1 MPINPNKQRIKEHLQ
16 EFNFKALLR
25 EDLGWD
31 NPKIRPFTID
41 YLGQPFTLTP
51 LAEKRGVQILLCS
64 PDEKGRIPDDQTLKH
79 IDRQVE
85 EYAQEHVLI
94 FVDETR
100 ESQAWLWTK
109 HEYHKPT
116 VYRICKLRQG
126 QSCELLAQS
135 VLALAI
141 ELEQELTLTQPDVAN
156 KLKKGFDVE
165 KITKKFYDRFK
176 KEHAVFLDFIQGITV
191 QGDREWYTS
200 VMLNRLMFIYFIQ
213 RQGFL
218 DTKSKHVLDGD
229 REYLRNRLKMN
240 QEHNGSNTFHSFYR
254 YFLVRLFYEGLNARE
269 RTPELE
275 RLLGSVPY
283 LDGGIF
289 DIHQLERNYP
299 DIQIPDEAFE
309 RLFDFFDEFNWH
321 LDDRPDK
328 ASNEINPDILGY
340 IFEKYINQKQMGAYY
355 TKEDITEYI
364 SKNTIIPFI
373 FECVEK
379 RCPIAFK
386 PDGPVWSLLCDNPDD
401 YIYEAVA
408 KGRELPLPP
417 EIEVGLADISQ
428 RTEWNKA
435 ATEEYALPT
444 EIWREVVE
452 RHKRYEE
459 VRERMVT
466 GAITSINDLIISNL
480 DIRQF
485 AQDVLTYCEGPDLL
499 LAFYESIEKVTVLD
513 PTCGSGAFLF
523 AALNILK
530 PLYEA
535 CLVRMQSFVNECDQ
549 LDMSIEP
556 QERKKYDQMERFIER
571 FRDILKQVA
580 RHQSREY
587 FILKSIIINNLYGVD
602 IMQEAVEIC
611 KLRLFL
617 KLVAQVEKPDG
628 IESLPDIDFNVLA
641 GNTLVGF
648 TSLDE
653 IRSAVGKDLSMQ
665 AVADEILQRIE
676 QRVKELGRAVEHFR
690 TLQTTYGIE
699 LDRSI
704 SAQYKQEIRNKR
716 EALRSELDP
725 YLAMEY
731 EIDRNNIS
739 DEQQYQRKCAEWLKT
754 HQPFHWFLE
763 FYGIM
768 TSGGFDVIIGNP
780 PYVEYSRV
788 KQDYFVLSKY
798 QTKECRNI
806 YALIVEQATTLL
818 HILGRLGV
826 IIPVASVCTDSYLP
840 LQKLLVSTG
849 ELAISNFN
857 DRPGKL
863 FDRLEHIRL
872 SIILYTKKNVVS
884 SSFTTKYNNWNT
896 VSRSNLF
903 NLIKYTNATE
913 FITDGSIPK
922 LSSDYEKI
930 ILRKVLGQNKT
941 LASYMVNN
949 SIHFIYYTRK
959 LSGFVQ
965 ILDFIPTIYDA
976 NGNNREPSELKAIS
990 FASEE
995 IRNIFLSLLNSNLFY
1010 WFLTVYSDC
1019 RNLNKRELYT
1029 IRFDIEKASPEVG
1042 MELSMLSRS
1051 LMQDFSHRSR
1061 FLEMEYEKLGKMTI
1075 QCLYPK
1081 YSKPIIDEI
1090 DRVLAKH
1097 YGFTDEELD
1106 FIINYDRK
1114 YRVGI
1119 APPI

>member
-1 MPINPNKQRIKEHLQ
+1 MNLNKQRIKEHLRKLD
-16 EFNFKALLR
+16 FKALFR
-25 EDLGWD
+25 EELGWD
-31 NPKIRPFTID
+31 NPKSRPFTID
-41 YLGQPFTLTP
+41 YQGQPFTLTP

-64 PDEKGRIPDDQTLKH
+64 PDENGHIPDDKTLQQ

-100 ESQAWLWTK
+100 EAQAWLWAK

-116 VYRICKLRQG
+116 VYRIRKLRQG

-135 VLALAI
+135 LLALAI

-156 KLKKGFDVE
+156 KLKKDFDVE
-165 KITKKFYDRFK
+165 KVTKKFYDRFK
-176 KEHAVFLDFIQGITV
+176 KERAVFLDFIQGITV

-213 RQGFL
+213 KKGFL
-218 DTKSKHVLDGD
+218 GTTSKHTLDGD
-229 REYLRNRLKMN
+229 PHYLRNRLKMS

-254 YFLVRLFYEGLNARE
+254 CFLLRLFHEGLNARV
-269 RTPELE
+269 RTSELE
-275 RLLGSVPY
+275 RLLGNVPY
-283 LDGGIF
+283 LDGSIF

-309 RLFDFFDEFNWH
+309 RLFDFFDEFHWH
-321 LDDRPDK
+321 LDDHPDK
-328 ASNEINPDILGY
+328 AGNEINPDVLGY

-373 FECVEK
+373 FEAAER

-386 PDGPVWSLLCDNPDD
+386 PDGPVWSLLCNNPDD
-401 YIYEAVA
+401 YIYEAAA
-408 KGRELPLPP
+408 KGIELPLPL
-417 EIEVGLADISQ
+417 EIEVGIADVSL

-452 RHKRYEE
+452 RRKRYEE
-459 VRERMVT
+459 VHGKMVT
-466 GAITSINDLIISNL
+466 GAITSINDLITSNL

-485 AQDVLTYCEGPDLL
+485 AQNVLTYCEGPDLL

-535 CLVRMQSFVNECDQ
+535 CLVRMQNFVDEHDQ

-556 QERKKYDQMERFIER
+556 QERKKLYQIER

-580 RHQSREY
+580 SHQSREY
-587 FILKSIIINNLYGVD
+587 FILKSIIMNNLYGVD

-617 KLVAQVEKPDG
+617 KLIAQVEKPDD
-628 IESLPDIDFNVLA
+628 IELLPDIDFNVLA
-641 GNTLVGF
+641 GNALVGF

-653 IRSAVGKDLSMQ
+653 VRSAVGKDLHMQ
-665 AVADEILQRIE
+665 TAAADEILQRIE
-676 QRVKELGRAVEHFR
+676 RRAKELGRAVEHFR
-690 TLQTTYGIE
+690 TLQTTYGID

-704 SAQYKQEIRNKR
+704 SAQYKQEIRNMR
-716 EALRSELDP
+716 DALRSELNP

-731 EIDRNNIS
+731 EVDRNNIS
-739 DEQQYQRKCAEWLKT
+739 DKQPYQQRYAEWLKN
-754 HQPFHWFLE
+754 HQPFHWFIEL
-763 FYGIM
+763 YGIM
-768 TSGGFDVIIGNP
+768 NSGGFDVIIGNP
-780 PYVEYSRV
+780 PYVECSKV
-788 KQDYFVLSKY
+788 KQDYLVLSKY
-798 QTKECRNI
+798 QTRECGNI

-818 HILGRLGV
+818 RISGRLGV

-840 LQKLLVSTG
+840 LQKLLASTG

-863 FDRLEHIRL
+863 FDGLEHIRL
-872 SIILYTKKNVVS
+872 SIILYTKKNAVS
-884 SSFTTKYNNWNT
+884 SIFTTKYNNWNT
-896 VSRSNLF
+896 IGRSHVF
-903 NLIKYTNATE
+903 NIIKYTNATK
-913 FITDGSIPK
+913 FTKDGSIPK
-922 LSSDYEKI
+922 LSSDYEKT
-930 ILRKVLGQNKT
+930 ILPKVLRQNKN
-941 LASYMVNN
+941 LASYIIKNGN
-949 SIHFIYYTRK
+949 HPIYYTRK

-976 NGNNREPSELKAIS
+976 NGNNRKPSELKAIF

-995 IRNIFLSLLNSNLFY
+995 IRNRFLSLLNSNLFY

-1051 LMQDFSHRSR
+1051 LMQDFSHHSR
-1061 FLEMEYEKLGKMTI
+1061 FLAMEYEKLGKMTI

-1090 DRVLAKH
+1090 DRVLAKY

-1106 FIINYDRK
+1106 FIINYDIK

-1119 APPI
+1119 APLPV